1 VAPILTYESGPT
13 KLGEQLSLPDL
24 GAALT
29 AFERLAADTITAGG
43 GQIVTVHERPPNVPN
58 GASPDPAIAGTELCG
73 QQRESMTLRPCRRVD
88 VCPSRWRLRHCTSSR
103 RIWTRP

>member
-43 GQIVTVHERPPNVPN
+43 GQIVTVHEHPPTCRMASRTRRSGAPNV
-58 GASPDPAIAGTELCG
+58 AG
-73 QQRESMTLRPCRRVD
+73 SSV
-88 VCPSRWRLRHCTSSR
+88 SR
-103 RIWTRP
+103 

>member
-43 GQIVTVHERPPNVPN
+43 GQIVTVHEPP
-58 GASPDPAIAGTELCG
+58 
-73 QQRESMTLRPCRRVD
+73 QRAEWRRGPGDRGHRTLRAAA
-88 VCPSRWRLRHCTSSR
+88 
-103 RIWTRP
+103 

>member
-43 GQIVTVHERPPNVPN
+43 GQIVTVHEPPNVPN
-58 GASPDPAIAGTELCG
+58 GVADPAIGGTERCG
-73 QQRESMTLRPCRRVD
+73 QQRESMMLRPCRRVD

-103 RIWTRP
+103 RISRRP